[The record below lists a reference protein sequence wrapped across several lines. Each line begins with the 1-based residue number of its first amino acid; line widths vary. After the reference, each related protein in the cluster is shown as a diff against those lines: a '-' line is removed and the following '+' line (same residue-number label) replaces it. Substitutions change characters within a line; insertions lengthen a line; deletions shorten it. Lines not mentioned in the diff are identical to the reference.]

1 MDTPYKKRS
10 QRDYTLGFKLSV
22 VEQVEKGL
30 FTYKQAQ
37 KHYGIQ
43 GRSTVLTWLRKH
55 GNLDW
60 TKLHK
65 EAIVSNPKA
74 KPEPETPIQ
83 AIKRLE
89 RQLSDEQLKNSILND
104 MVDLLDQQ
112 YGTQLRKKH
121 LAKQLKQDGVKKKS
135 P

>member
-1 MDTPYKKRS
+1 MDSPYKKRT

-22 VEQVEKGL
+22 VEQVEKGT

-65 EAIVSNPKA
+65 ELTVPKTKS
-74 KPEPETPIQ
+74 KPEPETPAQ

-89 RQLSDEQLKNSILND
+89 RQLSDEQLKNSILNE
-104 MVDLLDQQ
+104 MVDLLDGQ

-121 LAKQLKQDGVKKKS
+121 LAKQLKKDGNKNR
-135 P
+135 PA

>member
-1 MDTPYKKRS
+1 MDTPHKKRT

-22 VEQVEKGL
+22 VKQVEKGT

-37 KHYGIQ
+37 RHYGIQ

-65 EAIVSNPKA
+65 EPVVSKTKPKTEA
-74 KPEPETPIQ
+74 ETPIQ

-89 RQLSDEQLKNSILND
+89 RQLADEQLKNSILNE
-104 MVDLLDQQ
+104 MVDLLDSQH
-112 YGTQLRKKH
+112 GIQLRKKH
-121 LAKQLKQDGVKKKS
+121 SAKQLKKDACKEK
-135 P
+135 

>member
-1 MDTPYKKRS
+1 MDIPHKKRT

-22 VEQVEKGL
+22 IEQVEKGT

-65 EAIVSNPKA
+65 EIAVSKTQS

-89 RQLSDEQLKNSILND
+89 RQLSDEQLKNSILNE
-104 MVDLLDQQ
+104 MVDLLDNQ

-121 LAKQLKQDGVKKKS
+121 SAKQLKKDGNKNK
-135 P
+135 

>member
-1 MDTPYKKRS
+1 MVNQHRKRT

-22 VEQVEKGL
+22 VEQVEKGT

-60 TKLHK
+60 SKLHK
-65 EAIVSNPKA
+65 EASVPK
-74 KPEPETPIQ
+74 PESTSEPETPIQ

-89 RQLSDEQLKNSILND
+89 RQLSDEQLKNSILNE
-104 MVDLLDQQ
+104 MVDLLDRQ

-121 LAKQLKQDGVKKKS
+121 LAKQLKKDGNKKK
-135 P
+135 PA